1 MGMAKVVV
9 HELLHKHQAIKRD
22 FVEPRPFTVKRG
34 VDPKIQ
40 KAQEY
45 LGKSDEIE
53 AYGHNI
59 ALELLRSYGSRKNAL
74 TALRNFIRIPPD
86 KSPDMWAYIVAFA
99 ADKNHPVL
107 KKLVKKVILF
117 LKKLEK

>member
-1 MGMAKVVV
+1 MLRMERNQK
-9 HELLHKHQAIKRD
+9 EL
-22 FVEPRPFTVKRG
+22 G
-34 VDPKIQ
+34 N
-40 KAQEY
+40 
-45 LGKSDEIE
+45 SDEIE

-59 ALELLRSYGSRKNAL
+59 AVELLGSYGSRKNAL
-74 TALRNFIRIPPD
+74 TSLRNFIRIPPD

-117 LKKLEK
+117 LKRLEEDRLILTFKEYILLEDRVNWSYCQKWCLS